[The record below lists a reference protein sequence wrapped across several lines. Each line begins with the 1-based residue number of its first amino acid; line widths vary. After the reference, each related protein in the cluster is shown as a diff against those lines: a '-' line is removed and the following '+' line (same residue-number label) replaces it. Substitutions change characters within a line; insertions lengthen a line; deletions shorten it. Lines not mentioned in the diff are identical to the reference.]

1 MSQVHPA
8 PLSGPIVVPQGWRSL
23 RLVKAVQ
30 VLLHFVR
37 GGQTVA
43 RHFPGYDT
51 QQKRQAIQQWA
62 QGVLQ
67 TLQVTVD
74 SHGATPAQYAGL
86 VVANHLSWLDVL
98 VIQSVLP
105 GVFVAKTEVK
115 RWPLIGPLAQACAT
129 IFVDRSSARSAH
141 SMVDSS
147 VTAIRDG
154 WCVVA
159 FPEGTSSDGRDL
171 GPFHANIFECA
182 LRAGTPVQTLTLRY
196 VDRATGQPS
205 EAAHFT
211 GDMTLLA
218 SLLRVMGQSTLCAQ
232 VHLGEHIAVHGQ
244 SRKTLAQRAHRQ
256 IRTLLLALALA
267 GGGLTS
273 AQAQEAPASAPQ
285 QAAQPLLFKDF
296 FQQPLGPKG
305 IQLTNTLL
313 HADGQTV
320 QLTGFMVQ
328 QEQPS
333 LGRFMLT
340 PRPVRMSEHADGD
353 ADDLPAAW
361 VMVYLDESQKDFAV
375 PHVRGLIAVSGVLS
389 VGRLEESDGRVSWVR
404 MQLKPEAT
412 RGMNAFE
419 VSNYLHSLQH
429 SH

>member
-1 MSQVHPA
+1 
-8 PLSGPIVVPQGWRSL
+8 VPQGWRSL

-30 VLLHFVR
+30 VLRHFLR

-43 RHFPGYDT
+43 RHFAGYDT
-51 QQKRQAIQQWA
+51 QQKRLAIQQWA

-74 SHGATPAQYAGL
+74 SHGVTPAHYAGL

-159 FPEGTSSDGRDL
+159 FPEGTSTDGRDL

-196 VDRATGQPS
+196 VDRVTGQPS

-211 GDMTLLA
+211 GEMTLLA

-232 VHLGEHIAVHGQ
+232 VHLGEHIAVQGQ
-244 SRKTLAQRAHRQ
+244 TRKTLAQRAHSQ

-267 GGGLTS
+267 GGGLAA
-273 AQAQEAPASAPQ
+273 AQAQAQAVTDAPQAAQ
-285 QAAQPLLFKDF
+285 QAARPLLFKDF

-305 IQLTNTLL
+305 MELSDTLRQ
-313 HADGQTV
+313 ADGQTV
-320 QLTGFMVQ
+320 QLTGYMVQ
-328 QEQPS
+328 QESPS

-361 VMVYLDESQKDFAV
+361 AMVYLDASQKDFAV